1 MALIIFSLYA
11 VVCCLAFLEDRLT
24 DRTKLN
30 AILLLGLFMALVAG
44 LRPDDIDHDYAT
56 YTEMYYNSF
65 SFSTELSFTIIVS
78 FVQLVFDNVVFM
90 FLIYALI
97 SMYVHF
103 NGMKKLSSSLFFLS
117 LLVYIS
123 NYYLLHEMNQIRV
136 GVASG
141 IFLIAL
147 YHLGNDDKKKFLL
160 YALFA
165 TFFHYTASVLFLF
178 YFFDGKPM
186 KKWQYY
192 FYLLIIPV
200 AYVIYFLHM
209 SVLTTI
215 PIPHFEEKLRIYQ
228 ALQAGGGVWDE
239 INVFN
244 LVLLTKIAMTLFI
257 LWKSSLIYEY
267 NKYVYLLLKVEVIS
281 LAAWVALY
289 EMPVVAMRMSE
300 LLGVVEIVLFPMLFY
315 TVKPGWL
322 GRALVVTV
330 ASVLLFISL
339 VYNKVIYI

>member
-1 MALIIFSLYA
+1 MAIIIFSLFA

-24 DRTKLN
+24 DRTKFN
-30 AILLLGLFMALVAG
+30 ALLLLGLFMAFAAG

-65 SFSTELSFTIIVS
+65 SLSTEISFTIIVS
-78 FVQLVFDNVVFM
+78 FVQLLFDNVVMM

-97 SMYVHF
+97 SMFVHF
-103 NGMKKLSSSLFFLS
+103 YGIRKLSSLIFLS
-117 LLVYIS
+117 LMVYIS

-186 KKWQYY
+186 KKWQTY
-192 FYLLIIPV
+192 FYLSIIPA

-215 PIPHFEEKLRIYQ
+215 PIPHFEEKMKIYQ
-228 ALQAGGGVWDE
+228 ALQANGGVWDE

-267 NKYVYLLLKVEVIS
+267 NKYVYLLLKVEIIS
-281 LAAWVALY
+281 IAAWVALY

-300 LLGVVEIVLFPMLFY
+300 LLGIVEIVLFPMLFY
-315 TVKPGWL
+315 TVKPAWL
-322 GRALVVTV
+322 GRVLVTTV

>member
-1 MALIIFSLYA
+1 MAIIIFSLFA

-24 DRTKLN
+24 DRTKFN
-30 AILLLGLFMALVAG
+30 ALLLLGLLMAFAAG

-65 SFSTELSFTIIVS
+65 SLSTEISFTIIVTL
-78 FVQLVFDNVVFM
+78 VQLLFDNVVMM

-97 SMYVHF
+97 SMLVHF
-103 NGMKKLSSSLFFLS
+103 YGIRKLSSLIFLS
-117 LLVYIS
+117 LMVYIS

-160 YALFA
+160 YALLA

-186 KKWQYY
+186 KKWQTY
-192 FYLLIIPV
+192 FYLSIIPA

-215 PIPHFEEKLRIYQ
+215 PIPHFEEKMKIYQ
-228 ALQAGGGVWDE
+228 ALQANGGVWDE

-267 NKYVYLLLKVEVIS
+267 NKYVYLLLKVEIIS
-281 LAAWVALY
+281 IAAWVALY

-300 LLGVVEIVLFPMLFY
+300 LLGIVEIVLFPMLFY
-315 TVKPGWL
+315 TVKPAWL
-322 GRALVVTV
+322 GRVLVTTV